1 MAWANGFLQC
11 TFSFL
16 FLCECS
22 PAFCSANVH
31 WFCYWVWDGKGC
43 LGVSQDTP
51 SVWGRRICQ
60 PDYPLPASLR
70 SLWLRFKQ
78 NTELKQKEREGA
90 STQKKVPV
98 PNCIA
103 EHSTQEKPSCRK
115 VRWLCVHSLLW
126 IHTHTRSHKL
136 PPLSLSQTHFSLI
149 RNSEAIVP
157 SCKKEK
163 KKKSYFRKLG
173 LFLSISQVSW

>member
-1 MAWANGFLQC
+1 MAWANGFLQD

-51 SVWGRRICQ
+51 SVWGRRSCQ

-78 NTELKQKEREGA
+78 NTELKQKREGG
-90 STQKKVPV
+90 SL
-98 PNCIA
+98 N
-103 EHSTQEKPSCRK
+103 SEKRSSAKLHCWTFNSGEAIMPESEVTVCSFSA
-115 VRWLCVHSLLW
+115 LNT
-126 IHTHTRSHKL
+126 HTHTH
-136 PPLSLSQTHFSLI
+136 THTHTPESPNPI
-149 RNSEAIVP
+149 GWTN
-157 SCKKEK
+157 
-163 KKKSYFRKLG
+163 
-173 LFLSISQVSW
+173 

>member
-1 MAWANGFLQC
+1 MAWANGFLQD
-11 TFSFL
+11 TFSCL
-16 FLCECS
+16 LLCECG

-31 WFCYWVWDGKGC
+31 WFYYWVWDGKGC
-43 LGVSQDTP
+43 LSVSQDTP
-51 SVWGRRICQ
+51 SVWGRRSCQ

-90 STQKKVPV
+90 STQKKAPV

-103 EHSTQEKPSCRK
+103 EHSTQEKLSCQK

-126 IHTHTRSHKL
+126 IHTHTHTHTHTYVHTSFL
-136 PPLSLSQTHFSLI
+136 LSFSLTDT
-149 RNSEAIVP
+149 
-157 SCKKEK
+157 
-163 KKKSYFRKLG
+163 
-173 LFLSISQVSW
+173 FLSDQKFWDYCTFL